1 MQWRLV
7 PRKFVLP
14 AFAAAWAATTASG
27 QPPSSTR
34 PPVTTTP
41 QAIQQQQPSFYVH
54 AEVDRK
60 SAEYY
65 AGEQLSLSV
74 VSEADAYLY
83 VIYQQADGETY
94 VVFPNSGQPNNRV
107 PAKQS
112 VRIPAAKDTF
122 RWTVSAPFGK
132 EVMKVIACKQRVDAL
147 EKPDVRRKRATP
159 IAAKDLASAGRELLE
174 KLPADQWSEV
184 ELDIVTHEGKNP
196 NAAPAAN
203 RFGVFFGVSGQ
214 DVTPALVEA
223 YGQQADKDLGA
234 CVIDATLMEQTLRGP
249 GRLIDTRIFSGKEA
263 TRANFEAAVT
273 GWLAN
278 TSRPGD
284 TVVIYF
290 SGHGGQI
297 PDDGRDEADG
307 LDEILIPCDVLSV
320 DAVVALREK
329 QRQGTLDAMLAER
342 LDRAN
347 RLLAANQLNDL
358 PDAARMKALLARQA
372 AAEPDELRV
381 LVAAD
386 TLLRRT
392 SCISDDLFGRWLQAL
407 MGRKVIVILDACHA
421 GGFAV
426 VVNGQKKGDEEQ
438 QPIQFDF
445 LEKEIGRLKDLGQ
458 PDSALLAAC
467 RAAEEALNGHARSAD
482 ASEPAEQ
489 ALATLFAQL
498 KINLPDNFDP
508 LGLMTYYLVNT
519 LLSGGTPLDVEH
531 TGMSCAAAMKGYFAS
546 AAYQELIRKTNEQR
560 TQQGLPEFTPKPHSP
575 VWIDNCRPPALLR
588 P

>member
-1 MQWRLV
+1 MVWHVRSL
-7 PRKFVLP
+7 RAVL
-14 AFAAAWAATTASG
+14 ALIAALAPSWADA
-27 QPPSSTR
+27 QPHPPDR
-34 PPVTTTP
+34 PPATTTP
-41 QAIQQQQPSFYVH
+41 QAIEQQQPSFYVH

-60 SAEYY
+60 SGEYY
-65 AGEQLSLSV
+65 AGEQLTLSV
-74 VSEADAYLY
+74 ASESDAYLY

-94 VVFPNSGQPNNRV
+94 VVFPNSGQPDNRV
-107 PAKQS
+107 AARQAVK
-112 VRIPAAKDTF
+112 IPAAKDTF

-132 EVMKVIACKQRVDAL
+132 EMMKVIACKQRVEAL

-159 IAAKDLASAGRELLE
+159 VGAKDLAAAGRELLE

-184 ELDIVTHEGKNP
+184 ELDIITHEGKNP
-196 NAAPAAN
+196 NARPAEN
-203 RFGVFFGVSGQ
+203 RYGVFFGISGQ

-223 YGQQADKDLGA
+223 YGKQADKDLGA
-234 CVIDATLMEQTLRGP
+234 CIFDAALMEQTMRESGGLS
-249 GRLIDTRIFSGKEA
+249 DTRFYSGKEA

-278 TSRPGD
+278 SSRPGD

-307 LDEILIPCDVLSV
+307 LDEILVPCDVLSV

-329 QRQGTLDAMLAER
+329 QRQGTLDATLAAR
-342 LDRAN
+342 LEGAEK
-347 RLLAANQLNDL
+347 LLAANHLSDL
-358 PDAARMKALLARQA
+358 PNVARMKALLAREVAPEQ
-372 AAEPDELRV
+372 DELRI
-381 LVAAD
+381 LQAAD

-392 SCISDDLFGRWLQAL
+392 SCISDDLFGRWMQAL

-426 VVNGQKKGDEEQ
+426 VVNGQKKGDEEDV
-438 QPIQFDF
+438 PVQFDF

-467 RAAEEALNGHARSAD
+467 RAAEEALNGHARSPD
-482 ASEPAEQ
+482 SHDPAEQ
-489 ALATLFAQL
+489 ALARLFEGL
-498 KINLPDNFDP
+498 KIELPAKIDP
-508 LGLMTYYLVNT
+508 MGLMTYYLVNT
-519 LLSGGTPLDVEH
+519 LLGGGAPLDIDH
-531 TGMSCAAAMKGYFAS
+531 SGMACAAAMKDYFAS
-546 AAYQELIRKTNEQR
+546 ATYQEFLHEANEQR
-560 TQQGLPEFTPKPHSP
+560 SQQGLPAFAPKPHSP
-575 VWIDNCRPPALLR
+575 VWVDNCRPPALLR